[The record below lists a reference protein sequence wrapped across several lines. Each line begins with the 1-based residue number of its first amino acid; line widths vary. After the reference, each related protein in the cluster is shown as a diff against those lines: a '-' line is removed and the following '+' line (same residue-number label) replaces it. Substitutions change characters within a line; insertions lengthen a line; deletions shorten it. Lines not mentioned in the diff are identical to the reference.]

1 MLCAAALSML
11 LLGEQGGSGSMC
23 GRVNLAKLLVTVLG
37 LTVNM
42 LKGCSKLLFL
52 SNIWNN
58 LVV

>member
-23 GRVNLAKLLVTVLG
+23 RRVNLAKLLVTVLG